1 MIEISLL
8 KKNEE
13 HEYTE
18 MLHKSSEAMFFHSIP
33 YSNLL
38 EEFLS
43 VKSYFIVAKE
53 SGRVVVA
60 ISVVTAGL

>member
-38 EEFLS
+38 EEL
-43 VKSYFIVAKE
+43 
-53 SGRVVVA
+53 
-60 ISVVTAGL
+60 SVVTAGL